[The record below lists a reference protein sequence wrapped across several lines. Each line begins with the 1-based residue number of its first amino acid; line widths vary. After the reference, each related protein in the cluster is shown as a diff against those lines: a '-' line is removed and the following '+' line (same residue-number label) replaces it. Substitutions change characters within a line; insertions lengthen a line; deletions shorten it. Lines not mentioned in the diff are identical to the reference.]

1 MRKLFLSMADHRAAQ
16 RRKNDG
22 PSDAEIAKAMR
33 LEQERLARLDKHA
46 DLVKEINA
54 REAKNEH

>member
-1 MRKLFLSMADHRAAQ
+1 MADHRAAQ